1 MSRSILTWISLR
13 YFKSKKQTGLIS
25 FTSYISIAGIALGAF
40 TLLITLSTLNGFE
53 SEISSRV
60 IDFESHIRITG
71 KELTETQIARINAL
85 LEGRNVNVI
94 YPFVTKKSVLS
105 TIGTDAVVRLKGIDS
120 TVFSTKI
127 VLPQAII
134 RGNNS
139 FMAPTSDLP
148 GIVVGYR
155 LADKLG
161 LFLGDTVN
169 VINPLDI
176 RSSLSIPYVGQFVL
190 SGVFKLDLFDYDENL
205 AFVELHQAQKIFKM
219 EGLYSGIDIR
229 FDKYKNSEAIED
241 LLRNNLGSQFSI
253 SSWEELHKDLFGAM
267 KLEKYGSF
275 LALAFII
282 LIAIFNLSSSL
293 IMLIMEKI
301 REIGMLQ
308 TLGMNSKH
316 IQGIFLRLGFIT
328 GGIGLL
334 FGLILAMVFCLL
346 QINLRFIPL
355 PAVYIIPYLPMEVH
369 ALDIL
374 AIAAA
379 GLILIFAGTLYPSWR
394 IGKLTP
400 LEAIQYEK

>member
-40 TLLITLSTLNGFE
+40 TLLLTLSILNGFE

-60 IDFESHIRITG
+60 IDFESHIRIAG
-71 KELTETQIARINAL
+71 KELTDTQIAQVNTL
-85 LEGRNVNVI
+85 LHGKNVNVI

-127 VLPQAII
+127 VLPLTII
-134 RGNNS
+134 RGNNN
-139 FMAPTSDLP
+139 FIAPTSNLP

-176 RSSLSIPYVGQFVL
+176 KSSLSIPYVGQFVL

-205 AFVELHQAQKIFKM
+205 AFVDLRQAQKIFKM

-229 FDKYKNSEAIED
+229 FDKYKNSNEVKTYLQAS
-241 LLRNNLGSQFSI
+241 LGSQFSI
-253 SSWEELHKDLFGAM
+253 SSWEDLHKDLFGAM

-308 TLGMNSKH
+308 TLGMNPKH

-328 GGIGLL
+328 GSIGLIIGL
-334 FGLILAMVFCLL
+334 FLALAFCLL
-346 QINLRFIPL
+346 QIKLRFIPL
-355 PAVYIIPYLPMEVH
+355 PDVYIIPYLPVEVH
-369 ALDIL
+369 LLDIL

-394 IGKLTP
+394 IGKLSP

>member
-71 KELTETQIARINAL
+71 KEITDTQIARIKTL
-85 LEGRNVNVI
+85 LQGRNINVI

-105 TIGTDAVVRLKGIDS
+105 TVGTDAVVRLKGIDS
-120 TVFSTKI
+120 TVFSTRI

-139 FMAPTSDLP
+139 FTAPTSNLP

-176 RSSLSIPYVGQFVL
+176 RSSLSIPYIGQFAL

-205 AFVELHQAQKIFKM
+205 AFVDLHQAQRIFKM
-219 EGLYSGIDIR
+219 EGLYSGIDVR
-229 FDKYKNSEAIED
+229 FDKYKNSSEIKANLQAD
-241 LLRNNLGSQFSI
+241 LGSQFSV

-328 GGIGLL
+328 GGIGLVI
-334 FGLILAMVFCLL
+334 GLLLATVFCLL
-346 QINLRFIPL
+346 QINLRLIPL

-369 ALDIL
+369 MLDIL
-374 AIAAA
+374 SIAAA

>member
-40 TLLITLSTLNGFE
+40 TLLITLSILNGFE

-60 IDFESHIRITG
+60 IDFESHVRITG
-71 KELTETQIARINAL
+71 KELTDIQIARVKTL
-85 LEGRNVNVI
+85 LQGRNVNVI
-94 YPFVTKKSVLS
+94 YPFVIKKSVLS
-105 TIGTDAVVRLKGIDS
+105 TIGTDAVVRLKGVDS
-120 TVFSTKI
+120 TIFSTKI

-139 FMAPTSDLP
+139 YMAPTSDLP

-205 AFVELHQAQKIFKM
+205 AFVELSQAQKIFKM

-229 FDKYKNSEAIED
+229 FDKYKNSGEIKAY
-241 LLRNNLGSQFSI
+241 LQANLGSQFSI
-253 SSWEELHKDLFGAM
+253 SSWEELHQDLFGAM

-308 TLGMNSKH
+308 TLGMNSTH

-328 GGIGLL
+328 GGIGLVI
-334 FGLILAMVFCLL
+334 GLILAMVFSLL

-394 IGKLTP
+394 ISKLTP